1 MVRRIGAGLAIAAV
15 VMTTLPG
22 QTLAGGLGVT
32 QVAIGFDAPVF
43 LTHAGDSR
51 LFVVEQSGRIKVMTS
66 AGASLG
72 TFLNLSTI
80 VKYGGE
86 RGLLGLAFHP
96 DYDSNG
102 LFYVDYVRKGDGAS
116 VIAEFKVSSG
126 NANIADA
133 ASGRIV
139 MTISQ
144 PYTNHKGGW
153 IGFRGP
159 YLYIAKGDGGSG
171 GDPGNRAQ
179 NKDKLLG
186 KILRINPLDPDAG
199 GPLKYS
205 IPADNPFVGRAGRD
219 EVWWYGLRN
228 PWRCSFD
235 GGDLWCGDVG
245 QEKWEEV
252 SRSSAGGLNMGWR
265 LLEGKHYYNWS
276 GHTKGALC
284 TTSCKTK
291 PIIEYSHASFGGGN
305 CAVTGGYVARRPGA
319 TLEGQYILGD
329 YCSGN
334 VWAVPANFG
343 GGALAESNRLANTSY
358 LISSFGK
365 DDSGRIYLVDRGGA
379 IYRLNGT

>member
-1 MVRRIGAGLAIAAV
+1 MLRRIGAGLAIAAV
-15 VMTTLPG
+15 VIATIPG
-22 QTLAGGLGVT
+22 QALAGGPAGVT
-32 QVAIGFDAPVF
+32 LVDNGFDAPVF
-43 LTHAGDSR
+43 VTNAGDSR
-51 LFVVEQSGRIKVMTS
+51 LFVVEQSGRIKIIS
-66 AGASLG
+66 GG
-72 TFLNLSTI
+72 TTLATPFLNLSTV
-80 VKYGGE
+80 VKYSGE

-96 DYDSNG
+96 NYASNG
-102 LFYVDYVRKGDGAS
+102 LFYVDYVRRGDGAS
-116 VIAEFKVSSG
+116 VIAEFEVSG
-126 NANIADA
+126 NANVADPS
-133 ASGRIV
+133 SGRVV

-153 IGFRGP
+153 IGFKGS
-159 YLYIAKGDGGSG
+159 YLYIAKGDGGSA

-186 KILRINPLDPDAG
+186 KILRINPLDPDGSG
-199 GPLKYS
+199 GLNYS
-205 IPADNPFVGRAGRD
+205 IPGDNPFVGKSGRD

-252 SRSSAGGLNMGWR
+252 DRASAGGLNMGWR

-319 TLEGQYILGD
+319 ALEGQYIFGD

-343 GGALAESNRLANTSY
+343 GGSLAQSNLLANTSY
-358 LISSFGK
+358 SISSFGK
-365 DDSGRIYLVDRGGA
+365 DDSGRIYLIDRGGS
-379 IYRLNGT
+379 IYRLTGT